1 MTEADAL
8 RIAIVGH
15 TNTGK
20 TSLLRTLTRDRLF
33 GEVADSAGTTRH
45 VQAATVTLENRDAL
59 VWFDTPGLE
68 DSIALYDW
76 AAQLT
81 APGHRLDGP
90 DRIAQFLQDPQASQR
105 FEQEHRV
112 LAQIIQSDA
121 VLYVVDVRDTVLA
134 KHRDELRL
142 LQWCAKPVL
151 PVLNFTAS
159 GQAQAQPWVEAFARL
174 GIHIYVAF
182 DSVSPPSDGEQLL
195 FDTLAQVL
203 AQARPT
209 LQALSQ
215 QAAKFKG
222 ERRVAALER
231 IAQLCVRVAALT
243 VTVAND
249 PQTVTAGQRE
259 QQARVRHLE
268 QRCVTDL
275 MALFAFA
282 PDDYTASEL
291 PVTDGHW
298 QTDLFSKEAITEAG
312 LSVGKGAA
320 VGAVAGA
327 AIDVFSAGLTLGTGT
342 LLGAAAGSI
351 WQGVDQWGSGIKA
364 KLLGQETLRVGD
376 DVLQVLAARQLRL
389 VRALEQRG
397 HAASHRVNTQD
408 KSGESVEPF
417 DQKVF
422 LKVMAVARL
431 HPSWSDNTSTVRAQQ
446 NAVLT
451 LQQCLAAS
459 PLLAT

>member
-1 MTEADAL
+1 MNHADVL

-20 TSLLRTLTRDRLF
+20 TSLLRTLTRDRTF
-33 GEVADSAGTTRH
+33 GEVADQAGTTRH
-45 VQAATVTLENRDAL
+45 VQAATVALENRDAL
-59 VWFDTPGLE
+59 IWFDTPGLE

-76 AAQLT
+76 ASQLT
-81 APGHRLDGP
+81 VPGQRLDGP
-90 DRIAQFLQDPQASQR
+90 DRINQFLQDPQASQR

-121 VLYVVDVRDTVLA
+121 VLYVVDVRDAVLA
-134 KHRDELRL
+134 KHRDELHL

-151 PVLNFTAS
+151 PILNFTAS
-159 GQAQAQPWVEAFARL
+159 EQAQAKPWIEAFARQ
-174 GIHIYVAF
+174 GIHISVAF
-182 DSVSPPSDGEQLL
+182 DSVSPPSDGEQRL
-195 FDTLAQVL
+195 FETLAQVL
-203 AQARPT
+203 APARPT

-215 QAAKFKG
+215 QAAKFKS
-222 ERRVAALER
+222 ERRATALER

-243 VTVAND
+243 VTVTNEL
-249 PQTVTAGQRE
+249 QRVTTGQQE
-259 QQARVRHLE
+259 QQARVRDLE
-268 QRCVTDL
+268 RRCVTDL
-275 MALFAFA
+275 LALYAFA

-342 LLGAAAGSI
+342 LVGAAAGSV
-351 WQGVDQWGSGIKA
+351 WQGVDQWGVGVKD

-376 DVLQVLAARQLRL
+376 DVLQVLAARELRL
-389 VRALEQRG
+389 VKALEQRG
-397 HAASHRVNTQD
+397 HAASQRVNTQD
-408 KSGESVEPF
+408 KGGETREPF
-417 DQKVF
+417 DQKAF
-422 LKVMAVARL
+422 LKVMALARL
-431 HPSWSDNTSTVRAQQ
+431 HPSWSDNAATVRAQK
-446 NAVLT
+446 NAVSA

-459 PLLAT
+459 PLLAP

>member
-1 MTEADAL
+1 MTEADAI

-20 TSLLRTLTRDRLF
+20 TSLLRTLTRDRTF
-33 GEVADSAGTTRH
+33 GKVADSAGTTRH
-45 VQAATVTLENRDAL
+45 VQAASVTLENRDAL
-59 VWFDTPGLE
+59 IWFDTPGLE

-81 APGHRLDGP
+81 APGQRLDGP
-90 DRIAQFLQDPQASQR
+90 DRIVQFLQDPQASQR

-121 VLYVVDVRDTVLA
+121 VLYVVDVRDAVLP
-134 KHRDELRL
+134 KHRDELHL

-159 GQAQAQPWVEAFARL
+159 EQAHAQPWIETFARQ

-215 QAAKFKG
+215 QAAKAKS
-222 ERRVAALER
+222 ERRAAALER
-231 IAQLCVRVAALT
+231 IAQLCVRVAAMT

-249 PQTVTAGQRE
+249 PQTVMAAQQE

-268 QRCVTDL
+268 RRCVTDL
-275 MALFAFA
+275 LALYAFA

-291 PVTDGHW
+291 PVTDGRW

-320 VGAVAGA
+320 VGAVAGV

-351 WQGVDQWGSGIKA
+351 WQGVDRWGSGIKA
-364 KLLGQETLRVGD
+364 KLLGQEAFRVGD

-389 VRALEQRG
+389 IQALERRG
-397 HAASHRVNTQD
+397 HAASNRVNTQD
-408 KSGESVEPF
+408 KSGEVGEPF
-417 DQKVF
+417 DQKAF
-422 LKVMAVARL
+422 LRIMAVARL
-431 HPSWSDNTSTVRAQQ
+431 HPSWSDSTSTTRTQQ
-446 NAVLT
+446 TAVLA
-451 LQQCLAAS
+451 LHQCLAAS
-459 PLLAT
+459 PLLAN